1 MTARRRI
8 HATETQLGYYRTYR
22 TRHGDVLR
30 LIRMQA
36 GPIEAEPQMPFVR
49 LANYA
54 LSALALWMVLIAWV
68 LSEFGDSIRS
78 FFGGVA

>member
-49 LANYA
+49 LLNYF
-54 LSALALWMVLIAWV
+54 LSMTLLWLVVIGWGLSLI
-68 LSEFGDSIRS
+68 
-78 FFGGVA
+78 GGAS

>member
-8 HATETQLGYYRTYR
+8 HATEQQLGYYRTYR

-49 LANYA
+49 LVNLF
-54 LSALALWMVLIAWV
+54 LSAVALWLVIIGWGLSLI
-68 LSEFGDSIRS
+68 
-78 FFGGVA
+78 GGAS

>member
-1 MTARRRI
+1 MTARRRL

-49 LANYA
+49 LANYF
-54 LSALALWMVLIAWV
+54 LSMTILWLVVIGWGLSLI
-68 LSEFGDSIRS
+68 
-78 FFGGVA
+78 GGAS

>member
-1 MTARRRI
+1 MTARRRL
-8 HATETQLGYYRTYR
+8 HATETQLGYYRHFR

-49 LANYA
+49 LVNLF
-54 LSALALWMVLIAWV
+54 LSMTVLWLVVIGWGLSLI
-68 LSEFGDSIRS
+68 
-78 FFGGVA
+78 GGAS